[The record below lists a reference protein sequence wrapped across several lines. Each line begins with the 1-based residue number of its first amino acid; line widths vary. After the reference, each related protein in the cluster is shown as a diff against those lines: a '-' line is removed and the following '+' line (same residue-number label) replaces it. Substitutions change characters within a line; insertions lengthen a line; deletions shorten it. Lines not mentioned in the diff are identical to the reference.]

1 MKEVKI
7 KDHISDYIKQEFL
20 NEDDAVNFTTETP
33 LVSSRI
39 LDSISTL
46 DLVDYIERT
55 YGIEFNH
62 HEVDQDNLD
71 TVQKI
76 LDFVKSKKQ

>member
-1 MKEVKI
+1 MENDKNILKE
-7 KDHISDYIKQEFL
+7 YIKKEFL
-20 NEDDAVNFTTETP
+20 NDEDIAVFTEQTP

-46 DLVDYIERT
+46 ELVDFIEKQFS
-55 YGIEFNH
+55 IEFNH

-71 TVQKI
+71 TIEKI
-76 LDFVKSKKQ
+76 CAFVNSKKQ